1 MLVLEN
7 TFTIRLLFLAA
18 FIFLVVERVHN
29 TFVKQVAPS
38 KPKKVFHRWF
48 FFLLLGSYLGIV
60 CVAFFSFWR
69 AKGLYILPSLVG
81 VALMGCGIF
90 FRREAIRGL
99 DKYWSVYIE
108 VKEDQRIVR
117 KGIFRYLKHPY
128 YTGVVLELAGFSL
141 LTNSVWGVLL
151 TFMLQLPL
159 VLIRVHYENRVLN
172 VYGKRMGFSR

>member
-1 MLVLEN
+1 M
-7 TFTIRLLFLAA
+7 
-18 FIFLVVERVHN
+18 
-29 TFVKQVAPS
+29 
-38 KPKKVFHRWF
+38 
-48 FFLLLGSYLGIV
+48 
-60 CVAFFSFWR
+60 
-69 AKGLYILPSLVG
+69 
-81 VALMGCGIF
+81 
-90 FRREAIRGL
+90 